1 MTQGRIITKKQE
13 ETKQLCH
20 KRTLAP
26 PMAML
31 SFSGWGQLTQEET
44 ILQHAPFAGL
54 VEQASTL
61 LLHRLVKLGVRG
73 STSAQGCESRSF
85 SCRIWIL

>member
-1 MTQGRIITKKQE
+1 
-13 ETKQLCH
+13 
-20 KRTLAP
+20 
-26 PMAML
+26 MAML

-73 STSAQGCESRSF
+73 STSA
-85 SCRIWIL
+85 